1 MPILNA
7 HEARHVI
14 VCNLDE
20 RPGYSGAE
28 NPLYNNPKTVLL
40 FGDAQESVE
49 KLCKG
54 LSASA

>member
-1 MPILNA
+1 
-7 HEARHVI
+7 ARHVI

-20 RPGYSGAE
+20 RPGYSGVE